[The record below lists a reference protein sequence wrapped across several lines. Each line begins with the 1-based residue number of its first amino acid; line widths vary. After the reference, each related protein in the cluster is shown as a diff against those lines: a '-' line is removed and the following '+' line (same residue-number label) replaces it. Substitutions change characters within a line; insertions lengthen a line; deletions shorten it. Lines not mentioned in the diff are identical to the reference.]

1 MEDLWQTQKK
11 QHTIIR
17 IAKLVRPKIY
27 VGNRLIWLNGKS
39 ILGKKRTVVLA
50 VSKNNDKFHATLV
63 NESNEKFYLCVQT
76 DEPINNLK
84 ENQYNKLVVEIF
96 EKIVQQLDNNIGIQ
110 LKA

>member
-11 QHTIIR
+11 QHTIIK

-50 VSKNNDKFHATLV
+50 VSKNNDKFHATLI

>member
-1 MEDLWQTQKK
+1 M
-11 QHTIIR
+11 
-17 IAKLVRPKIY
+17 
-27 VGNRLIWLNGKS
+27 
-39 ILGKKRTVVLA
+39 
-50 VSKNNDKFHATLV
+50 SKNNDKFHATLI

-84 ENQYNKLVVEIF
+84 ENQYNELVVEIF